1 MTADQVIEQIWN
13 LPWYQVLKVAVY
25 DDFIVL
31 CKIWPAYV
39 LLVLLMLLFFS
50 VNIIW
55 THNEKG

>member
-1 MTADQVIEQIWN
+1 MTADQIIEQLWN
-13 LPWYQVLKVAVY
+13 LPWYQVLKVAAY